1 VIATLAKLRWR
12 NVLLGAVVQ
21 AAIAIPSLIIGS
33 AVNGGNGSNAA
44 VIALV
49 LVLFVAPFVGG
60 IIAAID
66 ERSTPYV
73 HGAVA
78 AAIGWLAVVVHAL
91 ARLIFGNGSPN
102 AATLVVTGI
111 VNVSIGMLGGYFSF
125 RRALRKEGS
134 DQSPRR

>member
-1 VIATLAKLRWR
+1 MKDTLSRLRWR
-12 NVLLGAVVQ
+12 NVVIGAVVQ
-21 AAIAIPSLIIGS
+21 AAIAIPALIIGS
-33 AVNGGNGSNAA
+33 AVNGGDESNAA
-44 VIALV
+44 VVALV

-60 IIAAID
+60 AIAAMD
-66 ERSTPYV
+66 ERSMPYV

-78 AAIGWLAVVVHAL
+78 AGLGWLAVVLHAL
-91 ARLIFGNGSPN
+91 GRLVFGNGSPN

-125 RRALRKEGS
+125 RRALRKEDS